1 MCGFAGRIAIR
12 RPMVPAVMAAP
23 LLRRGPDGW
32 HHWNDQGVV
41 ELLHTRLAIVDP
53 DPRARQPMLSGDGA
67 HALAFNGEVYNYRV
81 LRQQLSAWNW
91 VSDSDTEVL
100 LAGLAL
106 HGSDF
111 LTRAR
116 GMFAGAWVDRHR
128 QEVHLFRDPVG
139 KKPLLVW
146 PQPDGEI
153 LFGSS
158 LAALQVMCHTT
169 PQWRIEALREVLHEG
184 YIEPPGG
191 LYAGVE
197 HLLPGEHRVYDYA
210 GHLKRREHLEPLHDV
225 ARYAGEPSAEVDR
238 TVSRLLEQAVA
249 RRLENN
255 PEPAA
260 LLSGGIDS
268 TLICQIAARQL
279 AARGQGLRVY
289 SLKPF
294 VPGTHDEPWARE
306 AARRIGLD
314 IQWVRLPTRNLVDR
328 ILIAIDAMDEPLA
341 LIAFINLWELVR
353 TVGVHSRVLLTG
365 DGGDELFLGYGTPED
380 WQHKPTTLPNRIVP
394 GAALPAWFGP
404 WARRSAGSDLF
415 GHGFQK
421 VDRASAEQGI
431 EIRCP
436 LLDYDLG
443 AYLRSLP
450 ATELLRGGRMKALAK
465 AQLLGFPE
473 RFLERRK
480 LGITYNLRWQWLFS
494 RFAGLREHIDPEVHA
509 ALLAELPEGLRRAP
523 AVWSTRQ
530 IHQHFQSAFAL
541 LVLSRCL
548 RRRLPRPA

>member
-1 MCGFAGRIAIR
+1 MCGFAGRVAIR
-12 RPMVPAVMAAP
+12 HPIAPAIMAAP

-32 HHWNDQGVV
+32 HHWSDAGAV

-53 DPRARQPMLSGDGA
+53 DPRARQPMQSADGTQV
-67 HALAFNGEVYNYRV
+67 LAFNGEVYNYRA
-81 LRQQLSAWNW
+81 LRQQLSGWNW

-106 HGSDF
+106 QGPDF
-111 LTRAR
+111 LKRAR
-116 GMFAGAWVDRHR
+116 GMFAGAWVDQRR
-128 QEVHLFRDPVG
+128 QELHLFRDPVG

-146 PQPDGEI
+146 PQPDGEV

-158 LAALQVMCHTT
+158 LAALQVMCRSA
-169 PQWRIEALREVLHEG
+169 PRWRIDALREVLREG

-197 HLLPGEHRVYDYA
+197 HLRPGEHRVYGYD
-210 GHLKRREHLEPLHDV
+210 GVLKRREHIEPTLDV
-225 ARYAGEPSAEVDR
+225 PRYAGESPAEVDLR
-238 TVSRLLEQAVA
+238 VSALLEQAVA

-279 AARGQGLRVY
+279 AARGQRLRVY

-294 VPGTHDEPWARE
+294 VPRTHDEPWARE
-306 AARRIGLD
+306 AAQRIGLD

-328 ILIAIDAMDEPLA
+328 ILVAIDAMDEPLA
-341 LIAFINLWELVR
+341 LISFINLWELVR
-353 TVGVHSRVLLTG
+353 AVGVHSRVLLTG
-365 DGGDELFLGYGTPED
+365 DGGDELFLGYGTPGD
-380 WQHKPTTLPNRIVP
+380 WQHKPASLPNQIVP
-394 GAALPAWFGP
+394 GAALPDWFGP

-450 ATELLRGGRMKALAK
+450 AEELLRGGRMKALAK
-465 AQLLGFPE
+465 AQLRGFPE

-494 RFAGLREHIDPEVHA
+494 RFAGLREHIDHEVHA
-509 ALLAELPEGLRRAP
+509 ALLADLPAALREAP
-523 AVWSTRQ
+523 ASWSTLS
-530 IHQHFQSAFAL
+530 IHRHFQPAFAL

-548 RRRLPRPA
+548 RRKAPNPP